1 MIKELKDIAL
11 DIFGFASQRQVYL
24 DINRLP
30 RDQSSQ
36 ADFFSKAVDFYDC
49 SVHYEAFFRLEE
61 P

>member
-36 ADFFSKAVDFYDC
+36 ADFFSKIVDFYDC
-49 SVHYEAFFRLEE
+49 SVHDEAFFRLEE